1 MKHLIEHYAVAW
13 LLAILASLAGCA
25 FVQPAVRTQQVSS
38 MPADNAIR
46 SATQAARDTNW
57 IVKTIDK
64 DTGYILAEREVRVL
78 GRPGRG
84 DSYKMEVDVRNATS
98 GDLTVKVTPPPG
110 VMGGQSPDEM
120 IAEFLRAFDRNSR

>member
-1 MKHLIEHYAVAW
+1 
-13 LLAILASLAGCA
+13 
-25 FVQPAVRTQQVSS
+25 

-64 DTGYILAEREVRVL
+64 DTGHLLAEREIRVL
-78 GRPGRG
+78 GRPERG

-98 GDLTVKVTPPPG
+98 GNLTMKVTPPSG

-120 IAEFLRAFDRNSR
+120 IAEYLSAFDKIVSYQFLKRFFK